1 MNQEIE
7 IYTGWISEKILDIP
21 KRSRLVNLEPIALG
35 TAMSECLTSYMTR
48 LAEAHSVSV
57 LQLFKN
63 VIVPL
68 MQKYEADTTTS
79 SLENELS
86 TNGQEIVLYKSQ
98 SWNGS
103 TKWGKS
109 LVKVVEALT
118 MYQSLDRLT
127 FIPWGNVIAHQNL
140 FREKKSWCPRCFEI
154 WKREG
159 KVLYEPIIWMIR
171 ENKICY
177 THKSKLEDKCNSCG
191 KNQTYLTFNS
201 RIGYCSNCQ
210 NWLGCKGEELE
221 PVPNNAPE
229 IATTNTIGELISYIS
244 RLEQYPSREGLRRL
258 IIKIIDTLFVGNSAA
273 FAHALGMNPIVI
285 ASWRSGKHRMKLH
298 RLVKIHEC
306 IGISPIK
313 LLLGTVISKAE
324 WKRARRIVKEKFKS
338 SEFSFELRENSQN
351 RGNAILRELNIAL
364 VQDPP
369 PSLHII
375 AKKLGV
381 RSKSLYLN
389 YSDICKKITARHVEF
404 YGRTYLIDSICY
416 KNWPKI
422 TFIREILSSELK
434 KAKPKPLVQ
443 IAAENGFSDHRAIKR
458 LAPDLY
464 EKVKEKRKLLH
475 TDESENEAKKIYG
488 FIKKALSETPP
499 LPLKEVIHQAG
510 FNNDSKFKRL
520 FPKESKEIVERYA
533 SYRKTRDLILKDK
546 LLEALRENP
555 PPTNMELSKRLGYR
569 DSNYIHFK
577 FPEVCHQITERHRK
591 YATQRKEEREKQL
604 RTQIRNIVISLHKQ
618 GLYPSEGRVKPRLV
632 SPPSRSWCLVKKYL
646 DEIKDELGIANR

>member
-7 IYTGWISEKILDIP
+7 IYTGWISENLDIP

-35 TAMSECLTSYMTR
+35 TAMSECLTSYITR

-63 VIVPL
+63 VIIPI

-79 SLENELS
+79 SLENKLS
-86 TNGQEIVLYKSQ
+86 TNGQETVLYNSQ
-98 SWNGS
+98 SWNGP
-103 TKWGKS
+103 TKWGKL
-109 LVKVVEALT
+109 LVKVVETLT
-118 MYQSLDRLT
+118 MYQNLEQLT

-140 FREKKSWCPRCFEI
+140 FREKKSWCPSCFEL

-159 KVLYEPIIWMIR
+159 RVLYEPIIWMIR

-210 NWLGCKGEELE
+210 VWLGYKGEALE

-229 IATTNTIGELISYIS
+229 IATTNTIGDLISYIS
-244 RLEQYPSREGLRRL
+244 RLKGYPSRERLRTL

-273 FAHALGMNPIVI
+273 FAHALGMHPIVI
-285 ASWRSGKHRMKLH
+285 ANWRSGKHRITLY
-298 RLVKIHEC
+298 RLVKLHEC

-324 WKRARRIVKEKFKS
+324 WKTARTIVKEKFKS
-338 SEFSFELRENSQN
+338 SEFLFELRENNQN
-351 RGNAILRELNIAL
+351 RGNAILQELDLAL
-364 VQDPP
+364 TQNPP
-369 PSLHII
+369 PSLHTI
-375 AKKLGV
+375 AKKLRV
-381 RSKSLYLN
+381 QSKSLYLN

-404 YGRTYLIDSICY
+404 YGREYSICY

-422 TFIREILSSELK
+422 AFVREILTSELK
-434 KAKPKPLVQ
+434 KAKPKPLIQ
-443 IAAENGFSDHRAIKR
+443 IATENGFSDHRAIKR

-475 TDESENEAKKIYG
+475 TDESENEAKRIYG
-488 FIKKALSETPP
+488 FIKKALSETSPP
-499 LPLKEVIHQAG
+499 SLKEIVHQAG
-510 FNNDSKFKRL
+510 FNNDCKLKRL
-520 FPKESKEIVERYA
+520 FPKECKEIVERYA
-533 SYRKTRDLILKDK
+533 CYRKTRDLILKDK

-555 PPTNMELSKRLGYR
+555 PPTNVELSNRLGYR

-591 YATQRKEEREKQL
+591 YAIQCKEEREEEF
-604 RTQIRNIVISLHKQ
+604 RSQIKSIVIDLHKQ
-618 GLYPSEGRVKPRLV
+618 GLHPSEGRVKPRLANP
-632 SPPSRSWCLVKKYL
+632 SSRSWWLFKKYL